1 MIGVDKIKNLYSR
14 ECAGVCFRNNN
25 DMSRQSMN
33 RTTLEPIFITL
44 YKKAVSFSAQKSG
57 FSFVNRKVKMA
68 SPSDARIW
76 NSSTTYSF
84 AFRLL
89 VKNKQRINVV
99 PRLISV
105 AVISD
110 CMVGKWL
117 FNTSHPYRQHSQP
130 TRTQRYSGA

>member
-1 MIGVDKIKNLYSR
+1 
-14 ECAGVCFRNNN
+14 
-25 DMSRQSMN
+25 
-33 RTTLEPIFITL
+33 
-44 YKKAVSFSAQKSG
+44 
-57 FSFVNRKVKMA
+57 MA

-117 FNTSHPYRQHSQP
+117 FNTLQ
-130 TRTQRYSGA
+130 TAFATDKDTKI